1 MEYSGKNTG
10 VGCHFLLQGISLIR
24 DPNHM
29 SCIVRRIL
37 GHCAIWEAYIGAQ
50 FIKNVLVSG
59 VQQSD
64 SVAHIHVFI
73 IFQIIFLFRL
83 LQNIEQISS
92 CYTIGPYWLSVL
104 SILDI

>member
-1 MEYSGKNTG
+1 
-10 VGCHFLLQGISLIR
+10 
-24 DPNHM
+24 M

-59 VQQSD
+59 VQQRD

-73 IFQIIFLFRL
+73 IFQFFFLFKL
-83 LQNIEQISS
+83 LQNIEQSSS

-104 SILDI
+104 SIVGILNM